1 LRSRRFGEWLCSR
14 HMKRLVW
21 LLLAVLC
28 TAWVQ
33 VQPAVVP
40 AAAAKDCRGCC
51 PCCGCGTPGCCPAPV
66 SATAAPVCAQIA
78 TLAPARAR
86 KALPSRGAAVR
97 VLAPISEAAARCPAC
112 SAAAEAARVAGVP
125 LFKAHCSFLI

>member
-1 LRSRRFGEWLCSR
+1 
-14 HMKRLVW
+14 MKRLVW

-33 VQPAVVP
+33 VQPAVAAP
-40 AAAAKDCRGCC
+40 AAAKECCGCC
-51 PCCGCGTPGCCPAPV
+51 PCCGCGSPGCCPAPV
-66 SATAAPVCAQIA
+66 STTAAPVSAQIA

-97 VLAPISEAAARCPAC
+97 FHAPNFDAAARRAAI
-112 SAAAEAARVAGVP
+112 SAAAWAARVAGVS